1 MTRPLAFVVEDDP
14 QLSQIFTL
22 TLSESFETETITN
35 GVQALMRLSEVVPHL
50 VVLDINLPGASG
62 AQILHSIR
70 ADARFDSTRV
80 ILATANPRQADE
92 IQDKA
97 DIVLL
102 KPVSITQLRDFADR
116 LKLTDDRKQITD
128 NQ

>member
-1 MTRPLAFVVEDDP
+1 MTKPLVFVVEDDP

-22 TLSESFETETITN
+22 TLSELFEVEAITD
-35 GVQALMRLSEVVPHL
+35 GRQALARLSEVAPQL

-62 AQILHSIR
+62 AEILHSIR
-70 ADARFDSTRV
+70 ADTRFDSTRV

-92 IQDKA
+92 LRDKA

-102 KPVSITQLRDFADR
+102 KPISIVQLRDFAER
-116 LKLTDDRKQITD
+116 LK
-128 NQ
+128 

>member
-1 MTRPLAFVVEDDP
+1 MTKPLAFIVEDNP

-22 TLSESFETETITN
+22 TLSELFETEAITD
-35 GVQALMRLSEVVPHL
+35 GAQALNRLSETVPHL

-70 ADARFDSTRV
+70 ANPRFDSTRV
-80 ILATANPRQADE
+80 ILATADPHQAE
-92 IQDKA
+92 ELQDKA

-102 KPVSITQLRDFADR
+102 KPVSILQLRDLAER
-116 LKLTDDRKQITD
+116 LK
-128 NQ
+128 

>member
-1 MTRPLAFVVEDDP
+1 MTKPLVFVVEDDP

-22 TLSESFETETITN
+22 ALSESFETEAITD
-35 GVQALMRLSEVVPHL
+35 GAQALVRLSEVVPHL
-50 VVLDINLPGASG
+50 VVLDLNLPGASG

-70 ADARFDSTRV
+70 ADPRFDSTRV

-92 IQDKA
+92 LRDKA

-102 KPVSITQLRDFADR
+102 KPVSILQLRDFAER
-116 LKLTDDRKQITD
+116 LK
-128 NQ
+128 